1 MKLRLLGVI
10 TLLGAGVLFADQA
23 ADAIMR
29 ASYALPA
36 PETMESTAYM
46 ALVDA
51 NGSQSMRVLKMYSRK
66 TAAGTDSFVEF
77 LSPADVRG
85 TKFLSIGSDSGED
98 DQRIWLPELGRVRKI
113 ASSGKG
119 GKFMGSDLTYYDMG
133 THRFEDASYTL
144 AGEEMLTVTKDGRKV
159 QMVCSVIDSVPKNP
173 EIPYSKTRIW
183 VGKDDRFIYKSTMWD
198 SKGREEKSVFIVEVR
213 REGNLLIPV
222 RTAVVTT
229 EGRRTLLQLDDL
241 SVNRPIDSAIFTVRN
256 LER

>member
-1 MKLRLLGVI
+1 MKLRFIGVMA
-10 TLLGAGVLFADQA
+10 LLGAGVVFADQA

-36 PETMESTAYM
+36 PETMESTTYM

-113 ASSGKG
+113 ASSGRG
-119 GKFMGSDLTYYDMG
+119 AKFMGSDLTYYDMG
-133 THRFEDASYTL
+133 THRFEDASYSL
-144 AGEEMLTVTKDGRKV
+144 VGEETLTVTKNGQKV
-159 QMVCSVIDSVPKNP
+159 QMPCSIIESVPKNP

-183 VGKDDRFIYKSTMWD
+183 VGKDDHFIYKSTMWD
-198 SKGREEKSVFIVEVR
+198 PRGREEKSVFIVEVR
-213 REGNLLIPV
+213 QDRQVLIPV
-222 RTAVVTT
+222 RTAVITT
-229 EGRRTLLQLDDL
+229 EGRRTLLQMDDL
-241 SVNRPIDSAIFTVRN
+241 SVNRPIDPAVFTVRN